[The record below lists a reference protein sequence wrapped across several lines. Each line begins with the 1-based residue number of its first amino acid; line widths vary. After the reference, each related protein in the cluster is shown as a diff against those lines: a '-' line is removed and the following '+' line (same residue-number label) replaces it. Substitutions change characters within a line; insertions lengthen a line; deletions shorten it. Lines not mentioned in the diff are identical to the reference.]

1 MKTLDEKIAE
11 VSPARR
17 KKIEDRA
24 AHLVAEEI
32 SLSANPPDK
41 ESFRGRSRASLA
53 GQLKP
58 SV

>member
-24 AHLVAEEI
+24 AQLVAEEI
-32 SLSANPPDK
+32 WLR
-41 ESFRGRSRASLA
+41 ELRRAV
-53 GQLKP
+53 KVTP
-58 SV
+58 V

>member
-24 AHLVAEEI
+24 AELVAEDM
-32 SLSANPPDK
+32 SLRANPPDE
-41 ESFRGRSRASLA
+41 ESF
-53 GQLKP
+53 
-58 SV
+58 